1 MSYNTE
7 KNRNR
12 HRRYSLKKRVLE
24 SFAKSTGKYLCWSLF
39 FNKAA
44 GLRPAILLK
53 RETLTQM
60 FSCEFWKIFKN
71 TVFHITLPVP
81 ASEIKNLFNLRAG
94 GLVKL
99 LQREMYEYLDYLL
112 EANLSRKSMVT
123 RSAKTVAVNYNLSCT
138 K

>member
-1 MSYNTE
+1 
-7 KNRNR
+7 
-12 HRRYSLKKRVLE
+12 
-24 SFAKSTGKYLCWSLF
+24 
-39 FNKAA
+39 
-44 GLRPAILLK
+44 
-53 RETLTQM
+53 M
-60 FSCEFWKIFKN
+60 FSCEFCKIFKN

-81 ASEIKNLFNLRAG
+81 ASEIKNLVNLRAG

-123 RSAKTVAVNYNLSCT
+123 RSAKTVAVNNLSCT

>member
-1 MSYNTE
+1 M
-7 KNRNR
+7 
-12 HRRYSLKKRVLE
+12 
-24 SFAKSTGKYLCWSLF
+24 
-39 FNKAA
+39 
-44 GLRPAILLK
+44 
-53 RETLTQM
+53 
-60 FSCEFWKIFKN
+60 
-71 TVFHITLPVP
+71 P

>member
-1 MSYNTE
+1 M
-7 KNRNR
+7 
-12 HRRYSLKKRVLE
+12 
-24 SFAKSTGKYLCWSLF
+24 
-39 FNKAA
+39 
-44 GLRPAILLK
+44 
-53 RETLTQM
+53 
-60 FSCEFWKIFKN
+60 
-71 TVFHITLPVP
+71 P

-94 GLVKL
+94 ELVKL